1 VDKVI
6 AATFA
11 EIRKLQQNGPD
22 AADLAKVKLNWQTNH
37 RRALRENGYWMGQL
51 QGAYLNGEPADAILQ
66 YEERLAAVTPADVQ
80 AAAKR
85 YFDFGNYVQVVL
97 NPETKAPETK
107 AVETKEP
114 APKSA
119 GL

>member
-1 VDKVI
+1 
-6 AATFA
+6 
-11 EIRKLQQNGPD
+11 
-22 AADLAKVKLNWQTNH
+22 
-37 RRALRENGYWMGQL
+37 MGQL

-66 YEERLAAVTPADVQ
+66 YEARLAAVTPADVQ

-85 YFDFGNYVQVVL
+85 YFDFDNYVQVVL
-97 NPETKAPETK
+97 NPETRPA
-107 AVETKEP
+107 ETKEP